1 MIKSLVEMINNFV
14 GVFYFFS
21 STMGERDNDKLL
33 EEIDKWIHQDILRN
47 VYETDSVPFS

>member
-1 MIKSLVEMINNFV
+1 MIFYDKMLGRNGNNFV

-33 EEIDKWIHQDILRN
+33 EEIDKWIH
-47 VYETDSVPFS
+47 